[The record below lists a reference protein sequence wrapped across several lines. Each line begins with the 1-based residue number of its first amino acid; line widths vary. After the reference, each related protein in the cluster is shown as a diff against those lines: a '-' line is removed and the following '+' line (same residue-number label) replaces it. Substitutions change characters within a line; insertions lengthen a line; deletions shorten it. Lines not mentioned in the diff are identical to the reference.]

1 MNNAEISESKDSRI
15 QMDSKDYVKKNDSVK
30 IRVADLKGD
39 DLSYQIESNLMN
51 PMIILEEEEER
62 KRQIDPEWH

>member
-1 MNNAEISESKDSRI
+1 
-15 QMDSKDYVKKNDSVK
+15 MDSKDYVKKNDSVK

-51 PMIILEEEEER
+51 PLIILQEEEER